1 MASGKKTTHL
11 GYSTASRWLHWATA
25 LVVLA
30 TVAAGVVMTG
40 QDLPR
45 PLQNALFIF
54 HKNIGVVILLLVIL
68 RLVVRSFSTVS
79 PLPATIPLWQKRA
92 AAASHAALYAL
103 LIIMAVSGYVRVRAG
118 GFPIEA
124 LDAIGV
130 PPLVPRSDTVADTAK
145 AIHSNAR
152 FALVALIALH
162 VGAALQHGL
171 VKRDGVFSR
180 IWPLNAPR

>member
-1 MASGKKTTHL
+1 MATGNKITRL
-11 GYSTASRWLHWATA
+11 GYSTTSRWLHWVTA
-25 LVVLA
+25 LVVLT
-30 TVAAGVVMTG
+30 TVVAGLVMTG
-40 QDLPR
+40 EDLSR
-45 PLQNALFIF
+45 SLQNALFIF

-68 RLVVRSFSTVS
+68 RLLVRSFSTVS
-79 PLPATIPLWQKRA
+79 PLPAIVPRWQKRA
-92 AAASHAALYAL
+92 AAASHAALYVL

-124 LDAIGV
+124 LDAMGV
-130 PPLVPRSDTVADTAK
+130 PPLIPRSDTVADTAK

-152 FALVALIALH
+152 FALIALIALH